1 MDNNYVEI
9 DLLDLCKTVLKK
21 WKIILVCTLVCAILG
36 GVYGAL
42 QANKAKPETEAQVA
56 ALTAGMTQ
64 EEIDNVKDAA
74 EIINNYRSMY
84 KVQKEYN
91 EKSIYQNL
99 NPYDVS
105 TLTPSY
111 YVDNHYKVSY
121 PIISESNNLVP
132 IVQTYISVFTEDSFY
147 EGLAEFVDGVD
158 NSTYIR
164 ELIKVNTEEKNSG
177 VLIVTVY
184 ANTDEMLAKIGE
196 FIKTT
201 VADRQSEI
209 AEVYG
214 EHDIILASESTGKT
228 VDTDMAEAQN
238 KNVERLTTLAT
249 NISNEENL
257 FSGNQLTFLKYLVHE
272 ELDEEISIVK
282 YVVFGLFVGF
292 VISFVVYCVK
302 YLTSGAVKTENE
314 LATILGVTSLGK
326 IGNDEEY
333 TSSRISNAAFVNDCE
348 SVAIVADKHIDSL
361 EGIVNSIKPNAVL
374 VIDVLND
381 KKAFDE
387 FVKCNGAVLV
397 EEPKKTSR
405 KQLRAKKRLC
415 VSSDVKIL
423 GFITE

>member
-21 WKIILVCTLVCAILG
+21 WKIILACTLVCAILG

-105 TLTPSY
+105 TLTLSY

-121 PIISESNNLVP
+121 PIISENNNLVP

-282 YVVFGLFVGF
+282 YVVFGLFVGI
-292 VISFVVYCVK
+292 VISFAVFCVM
-302 YLTSGAVKTENE
+302 YLASGTVKTENE
-314 LATILGVTSLGK
+314 LATILGATFLGK
-326 IGNDEEY
+326 LDTDVEFA
-333 TSSRISNAAFVNDCE
+333 SSKISNAASVNNCD
-348 SVAIVADKHIDSL
+348 SVAVIADKNDDLIEKMVGL
-361 EGIVNSIKPNAVL
+361 VKPGAVL
-374 VIDVLND
+374 ILDVLNER
-381 KKAFDE
+381 KAFEDL
-387 FVKCNGAVLV
+387 VKCAGAVFV
-397 EEPKKTSR
+397 ESPKKTSR

-415 VSSDVKIL
+415 MSSDVKIL